1 MNSSSSNHAARLPA
15 DSLRPF
21 ISHYAGATMK
31 GLPPGTHAGLPSRH
45 VDLIISLDRPVDV
58 IRMPSTAQ
66 HPGTFAALV
75 SGLQDAPALVRQGGD
90 FEGIHCFLRPHG
102 VRAVLGVPSRD
113 LTSRVVHL
121 SDIWGRAADRLIER
135 LRSARSWHQRFSL
148 LDEAFL
154 RAMKPVE
161 GSRALEWAWRR
172 LVETDGTLQVHQLAR
187 ELAVSRRHLSQQF
200 RSEFGVGPK
209 TAARIFRF
217 ERACRLI
224 ADQQTSLAQI
234 ASACGFHDQAHMTK
248 EWHALAGSAPGSWV
262 ANELP
267 NLQDYELGG
276 GDDRRERR

>member
-1 MNSSSSNHAARLPA
+1 
-15 DSLRPF
+15 
-21 ISHYAGATMK
+21 
-31 GLPPGTHAGLPSRH
+31 
-45 VDLIISLDRPVDV
+45 
-58 IRMPSTAQ
+58 
-66 HPGTFAALV
+66 
-75 SGLQDAPALVRQGGD
+75 
-90 FEGIHCFLRPHG
+90 
-102 VRAVLGVPSRD
+102 
-113 LTSRVVHL
+113 
-121 SDIWGRAADRLIER
+121 
-135 LRSARSWHQRFSL
+135 
-148 LDEAFL
+148 
-154 RAMKPVE
+154 
-161 GSRALEWAWRR
+161 
-172 LVETDGTLQVHQLAR
+172 VETDGTLQVHQLAR